1 MIVYP
6 RKGQQVQVWYNKRL
20 ATFMPLHGKVGTVC
34 VVAKG
39 KGPRNHGVE
48 IDGVLWVV
56 PCGNIRNV
64 QAVPSVDSAMLTGV
78 GTISGRGYE
87 EVKSAVNA

>member
-6 RKGQQVQVWYNKRL
+6 RVGQQVQVWYNKRL
-20 ATFMPLHGKVGTVC
+20 ATIMPLHGKVGTVR

-39 KGPRNHGVE
+39 KGPRNHGIE
-48 IDGVLWVV
+48 IDSALWVV

-64 QAVPSVDSAMLTGV
+64 QAVEA
-78 GTISGRGYE
+78 
-87 EVKSAVNA
+87 